1 MDEQDKI
8 LSDVALEETKDE
20 YADEW
25 WCTECEMGPMAEK
38 EDKCT
43 RCGARS
49 GKIYDN
55 DADGWEDEDEM
66 EGVEEINYDY

>member
-1 MDEQDKI
+1 MDEWDKI
-8 LSDVALEETKDE
+8 LNDVDLEETKEE

-25 WCTECEMGPMAEK
+25 WCHQCEMGPMAEK

-43 RCGARS
+43 RCGARR

-55 DADGWEDEDEM
+55 DADGWEEPYVEDE
-66 EGVEEINYDY
+66 VEEIW

>member
-8 LSDVALEETKDE
+8 LSDVVSEETKDE

>member
-1 MDEQDKI
+1 MDDWDKI
-8 LSDVALEETKDE
+8 LNDVVLEETKDE

-25 WCTECEMGPMAEK
+25 WCNQCEHGPMTEK
-38 EDKCT
+38 ESKCS

-55 DADGWEDEDEM
+55 DSDGWEDENIES
-66 EGVEEINYDY
+66 EVEEIW

>member
-1 MDEQDKI
+1 MDDWDKI
-8 LSDVALEETKDE
+8 LNDVALEETKEE

-55 DADGWEDEDEM
+55 DSDGWEDEDEM
-66 EGVEEINYDY
+66 EGVEEIW